1 MLYRIITENKLESV
15 DVIHEAMTFHN
26 INNYTLI
33 EARGYWKSPIKDNVT
48 TQIYEDSII
57 LEIDVDM
64 CIATFHKICNIA
76 KMIKL
81 NLDQEA
87 VLVQRIESESLF
99 L

>member
-1 MLYRIITENKLESV
+1 MLYRIITENKLETI
-15 DVIHEAMTFHN
+15 DVIHEAMTFHE
-26 INNYTLI
+26 IDGYTLI
-33 EARGYWKSPIKDNVT
+33 EARGYWKGTAENSML
-48 TQIYEDSII
+48 
-57 LEIDVDM
+57 LEIDADM

-81 NLDQEA
+81 NLDQES